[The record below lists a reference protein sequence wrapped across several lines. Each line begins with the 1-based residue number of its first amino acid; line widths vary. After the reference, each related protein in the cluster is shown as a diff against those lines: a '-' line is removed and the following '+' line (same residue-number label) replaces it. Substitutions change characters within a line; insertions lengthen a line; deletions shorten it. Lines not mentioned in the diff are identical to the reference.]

1 MKKNY
6 QIIFIFFLLF
16 FITGKEN
23 LVFGQIDTTTV
34 QTALAGKIVCVQVIA
49 LVDDKPLPTVNING
63 VPHYEA
69 KVKDTTQT
77 VKDTT
82 KTTIRIR
89 SCSPSIL
96 PNKSPLF
103 VVDGIPLSE
112 SDLSLINISPDDIE
126 SVSVMKGRVATAIYG
141 FRGQN
146 GVILITLKKK
156 EVKETKKE
164 KVEKPI
170 EEIAIN
176 IFPNPTSEFVNIAL
190 DLKEKSEVEIKIYNL
205 QTLESYE
212 VVKGEYEAGK
222 QKINYKTDFLKSGIY
237 TLKIKVGN
245 QIIERK
251 LVIEN

>member
-1 MKKNY
+1 MKKIY
-6 QIIFIFFLLF
+6 QIVFIISVLF
-16 FITGKEN
+16 FIRGQES
-23 LVFGQIDTTTV
+23 LVFGQIDTTTI
-34 QTALAGKIVCVQVIA
+34 QTALAGKIVCIQVIT

-89 SCSPSIL
+89 SCGTF
-96 PNKSPLF
+96 NGNNRPLCII
-103 VVDGIPLSE
+103 DGILQE
-112 SDLSLINISPDDIE
+112 SDFVLTTISPEDIE
-126 SVSVMKGRVATAIYG
+126 SITVLKGAVATALYG
-141 FRGQN
+141 SRGAN

-156 EVKETKKE
+156 EIKEE
-164 KVEKPI
+164 KTEKTV

-176 IFPNPTSEFVNIAL
+176 IFPNPTSDFVNIAL
-190 DLKEKSEVEIKIYNL
+190 NLKEKSAVEIKIYNL

-212 VVKGEYEAGK
+212 VVKEEYEAGS
-222 QKINYKTDFLKSGIY
+222 QKINYKTDFLKNGIY
-237 TLKIKVGN
+237 NLKIKIGN